1 MSDIDNVNSTK
12 FAEDKL
18 LSWLRV
24 KFGEGMAV
32 LKKERAFEQIPDAV
46 RYLEGK
52 HQTSKNKSISRVW
65 TNRLRKIALETVA
78 TMTDVR
84 PIWNYETY
92 VDEYKPQGGVLNKLA
107 RAWWRNTNA
116 DSRLASIL
124 LYACAGGSGYGL
136 LTWNKDLNLGEGD
149 LELVPF
155 DPRDVIPVDP
165 IYSDD
170 IQDWRGVI
178 LRQRLP
184 VESVKRMFPSKA
196 QHIIGKELS
205 WAPVQTD
212 RNSRVDAVVSPLW
225 ESIDMRRNLNEIP
238 GVDVMRAY
246 LKDDSLNLTDAPI
259 TMGEG
264 EWSYIVYPMG
274 GNDEQGKPVTRDKAK
289 LYPRGRL
296 LIFTP
301 EAILRDIPNP
311 HWHGLFPV
319 IRFTL
324 DPLPW
329 SLLGTSLIGDLIPL
343 QDALNQALR
352 GSEDGLRQWVQR
364 SVAADKRSMPKSA
377 LDALDTR
384 MGGLKLHYNTSAG
397 EPFKIIDGPAPMV
410 FSIYE
415 KLIEVL
421 KSEMEDVAGM
431 RGVTQLAQ
439 MGQMPSS
446 DTLEK
451 YMEALSPI
459 LRLRARQ
466 MEISLSR
473 LAHLI
478 KVGFFQWYSAPR
490 RIELLGK
497 DGLTREDF
505 DYDPAQMT
513 PAGDGDRASRA
524 LRHQKLFSFQVAPN
538 SWLNVSHTTQ
548 KMMNLQLLRE
558 QLMDPWTIWN
568 NFDIPDT
575 GPSPAE
581 TVPERI
587 KIAKERGLM
596 QGPTPELVA
605 AQLQLQLQQV
615 QLQQLQIQAQIAQ
628 MQNPMP
634 APPAPGGGAPAPSGP
649 GGGPGGP
656 PSGPPSGGGPPVGG
670 SPKGKG
676 PGRPPSGAISPHFE
690 TRDGGTRPIVSES
703 R

>member
-1 MSDIDNVNSTK
+1 MSDIDNANNTK

-24 KFGEGMAV
+24 KFGEGMAC
-32 LKKERAFEQIPDAV
+32 LKKERAFEQIPEAI

-52 HQTSKNKSISRVW
+52 HQTSKNKSISTVW

-92 VDEYKPQGGVLNKLA
+92 VDEYKPQGGVMNKCA
-107 RAWWRNTNA
+107 RAWWRNTSA

-124 LYACAGGSGYGL
+124 LYACAGGSAYGL
-136 LTWNKDLNLGEGD
+136 LTWNKDLNQGDGD

-155 DPRDVIPVDP
+155 DPRDVIPIDP
-165 IYSDD
+165 VYSDD
-170 IQDWRGVI
+170 IQNWQGII

-184 VESVKRMFPSKA
+184 VEAVRRMFPSKA
-196 QHIIGKELS
+196 QNIIGKELS

-212 RNSRVDAVVSPLW
+212 KNSRVDAVVSPLW
-225 ESIDMRRNLNEIP
+225 ESIDMRKNLNEIP

-264 EWSYIVYPMG
+264 EWAYTVYPMG
-274 GNDEQGKPVTRDKAK
+274 GNDAEGKPVDRETAR

-296 LIFTP
+296 IVFTP

-311 HWHGLFPV
+311 HWHGMFPV
-319 IRFTL
+319 VRFTL

-329 SLLGTSLIGDLIPL
+329 TLLGSSLIGDLIPL

-384 MGGLKLHYNTSAG
+384 MGGLKMHYNTSAG

-415 KLIEVL
+415 KLIEML
-421 KSEMEDVAGM
+421 KSEMEDVSGM
-431 RGVTQLAQ
+431 RGVAQLAQ

-459 LRLRARQ
+459 LRLRARG

-473 LAHLI
+473 LAHFL

-497 DGLTREDF
+497 DGITREDF
-505 DYDPAQMT
+505 DYDPAQMV
-513 PAGDGDRASRA
+513 PHGREPRADRAM
-524 LRHQKLFSFQVAPN
+524 RHQKLFSFQVAPN

-558 QLMDPWTIWN
+558 QLMDPWTIWSQ
-568 NFDIPDT
+568 FDIPDA
-575 GPSPAE
+575 GPIPAE

-615 QLQQLQIQAQIAQ
+615 QLQQLQIQQQIQQ
-628 MQNPMP
+628 MM
-634 APPAPGGGAPAPSGP
+634 APPPPPGPGAPPGPLPPGGGPSGP
-649 GGGPGGP
+649 PSPGPGGPGGP
-656 PSGPPSGGGPPVGG
+656 
-670 SPKGKG
+670 KARQ
-676 PGRPPSGAISPHFE
+676 GRPPSGAVPPHFE
-690 TRDGGTRPIVSES
+690 TRDNGTRPIVSES